1 MSLRRKTFLVILF
14 SVIVILV
21 FWGVF
26 AHTLYLKSYLLL
38 ESVDVR
44 EDAEHLLSMLDSRQA
59 DFSALCTDW
68 AAWDDTYQF
77 MSTHDP
83 GFLESNFPEGTFEN
97 LDLNFALIL
106 DRRQDVQFQKAYDLE
121 LERTIP
127 LKAALVDYFQSSDL
141 TSMADETAFSGFL
154 WDENAPVM
162 YCVSPIL
169 TSGDHGPSRGWLV
182 FGRFLQGDFLKQVED
197 SVSSVVTILPYA
209 PAQIPTEAALLP
221 LQDENG
227 RELAVVK
234 PSSSRIEFYS
244 LFHDFQGTPIFF
256 IRQAKYRAIYQQGL
270 SGLRSMLIAIVLT
283 GIIAGGFILVF
294 LDKALLA
301 RLSKLYDAV
310 IAVRQGEG
318 DYQPLSLPGSD
329 ELSDLSLEFDRSL
342 KTLVEKQRSINGFL
356 QYAQLMTE
364 ISSRFINLPINKIDR
379 NLQDVLNKLGNYLD
393 VDFGFIAAID
403 QDENRMVTQF
413 FEWVKTGN
421 PSFKK
426 EILSLDIGSLHWAL
440 KEFKAKK
447 PVILSSSGDIP
458 IEATLEREFLRKNGI
473 TSIIAFPL
481 IVAEDFFGILA
492 FGLNDQERCWDEQT
506 TIVVEIISTIISN
519 AIDRKQTEMDLQTG
533 QRFQYRLN
541 QITRTGIERDNCNSS
556 IRALS
561 RNLRSLLNIER
572 NWLILLD
579 EIGRIQVFESG
590 VRLALDEAVF
600 KEIEYLLEKVREEN
614 FVFQADKKNR
624 KVKGLD
630 FEKIGK
636 SFIAIPLS
644 AKNQHLGLIL
654 FASRAPRLFSELEK
668 GICQQ
673 AATQISLTI
682 IKNRSLEE
690 SRKISRELRILR
702 SEVVEF
708 SSELQRTR
716 LQSSILE
723 RAVKLLRA
731 EGGEFFIYDEK
742 NRELIT
748 VSSLNLDKDYSGT
761 RTRVG
766 EGAVGKAVAQRK
778 TIAIRDYSLWS
789 GRMPAYEE
797 SRIKASLS
805 APLIFGEKI
814 LGCISVFHYDEG
826 IQFTGNDQHLL
837 TIFAQH
843 ASVAMENAILFEQL
857 QEAASTD
864 DMTGLLNR
872 RALFEFGDYEISRSV
887 RLERPVAVVMMDL
900 DNYKEIND
908 THSHL
913 VGDRVLKEVSRVL
926 RENVRN
932 IDIIGRYGGD
942 EFVILMPET
951 SLGEAVKAMERVR
964 RKLERTAIRAGSLK
978 FHVTASF
985 GVTHHDKDLPML
997 EVLIEEADKA
1007 MYAAKTSGRNGLR
1020 VFQQLQ

>member
-1 MSLRRKTFLVILF
+1 MSLRKKTFLVILF

-21 FWGVF
+21 IWGIF
-26 AHTLYLKSYLLL
+26 AHTLYLRSSLFL

-44 EDAEHLLSMLDSRQA
+44 EDAGHLLSTLDSRQA

-77 MSTHDP
+77 MSTRDP
-83 GFLESNFPEGTFEN
+83 AFLESNFPEGTFEN

-106 DRRQDVQFQKAYDLE
+106 DSQRDVQFQKAYDLE
-121 LERTIP
+121 LARSIP
-127 LKAALVDYFQSSDL
+127 LKTALVDYFQNPEL
-141 TSMADETAFSGFL
+141 AAMADETAFSGFL

-162 YCVSPIL
+162 YCISPIL
-169 TSGDHGPSRGWLV
+169 TSADQGPSRGWLV
-182 FGRFLQGDFLKQVED
+182 FGRYLQGDFLKQIED
-197 SVSSVVTILPYA
+197 SISSLVTILPYN
-209 PAQIPTEAALLP
+209 PAQIPSAASLLP

-227 RELAVVK
+227 REIAVVK
-234 PSSSRIEFYS
+234 PSSSQIEFYS
-244 LFHDFQGTPIFF
+244 LFHDFQGAPIF
-256 IRQAKYRAIYQQGL
+256 IIWQAKYRAIYQQGL
-270 SGLRSMLIAIVLT
+270 SGLRSMLIAIILT
-283 GIIAGGFILVF
+283 GTIAGGFILIF

-301 RLSKLYDAV
+301 RLSKLHDAV

-318 DYQPLSLPGSD
+318 DYQPLSLSGSD
-329 ELSDLSLEFDRSL
+329 EISGLSIEFDRSL

-356 QYAQLMTE
+356 RYAQLMTE
-364 ISSRFINLPINKIDR
+364 ISSRFINLPINKIDQ
-379 NLQDVLNKLGNYLD
+379 NLQEVLGRLGNYLD

-403 QDENRMVTQF
+403 QSENHAVTQF
-413 FEWVKTGN
+413 FEWVKPGK
-421 PSFKK
+421 SSLKK
-426 EILSLDIGSLHWAL
+426 EILALDIGSLRWAL
-440 KEFKAKK
+440 REFKSRK
-447 PVILSSSGDIP
+447 PVIFSNPGDIP
-458 IEATLEREFLRKNGI
+458 SDAVVERKFIQNKKI

-492 FGLNDQERCWDEQT
+492 FGLINQERSWDEQT

-519 AIDRKQTEMDLQTG
+519 AIDRKQTEMDLQAG

-541 QITRTGIERDNCNSS
+541 QITRTGIERDGCNSS

-579 EIGRIQVFESG
+579 EIGRVQVFESG
-590 VRLALDEAVF
+590 VQLALNEEVLR
-600 KEIEYLLEKVREEN
+600 EIEYLSKRVREEE
-614 FVFQADKKNR
+614 FIFQADKRIR

-654 FASRAPRLFSELEK
+654 FASPTPRLFSELEI

-708 SSELQRTR
+708 SSELQRSR

-731 EGGEFFIYDEK
+731 EGGEFLIYDEK

-748 VSSLNLDKDYSGT
+748 VSSLNLDKDYSGM
-761 RTRVG
+761 RTQVG

-778 TIAIRDYSLWS
+778 TVAIRDYSSWS

-814 LGCISVFHYDEG
+814 LGCISVFHYDDG

-872 RALFEFGDYEISRSV
+872 RALFEFGDYEISRSI
-887 RLERPVAVVMMDL
+887 RLERPLAVVMMDL

-913 VGDRVLKEVSRVL
+913 VGDRVLKEVSRLL
-926 RENVRN
+926 RENVRT

-942 EFVILMPET
+942 EFVIIMPET
-951 SLGEAVKAMERVR
+951 SLDEAVKAMERVR
-964 RKLERTAIRAGSLK
+964 RKLERTVIRSGSLN

-985 GVTHHDKDLPML
+985 GVTHHSQGLPAL
-997 EVLIEEADKA
+997 EILIEEADKA

-1020 VFQQLQ
+1020 VFQQL